1 MLASW
6 GACGIN
12 GWNSG
17 DTQIGRNTLVTKIS
31 VFFPILCKQK
41 TLLRRAD
48 AQVILVAAENFE
60 NGVGR
65 SPGQQLI

>member
-1 MLASW
+1 MW
-6 GACGIN
+6 YQWKEFRGHTDRKKHACDKNI
-12 GWNSG
+12 
-17 DTQIGRNTLVTKIS
+17 R
-31 VFFPILCKQK
+31 VFPYLCKQK